1 MLGVHDFG
9 LFIAAGVLLN
19 ITPGQDTFYIVG
31 RTLSQGRSAGVA
43 SVLGICAG
51 SLGHTLLAATG
62 LSALLAAS
70 SAAFLVVKWL
80 GAAYLCYL
88 GVRMLLGRRSTGGHQ
103 PALAAASF
111 AAVFRQGMLTNLLN
125 PKVAL
130 FFLAFMPQFI
140 SAASPGKFLA
150 FVMLGCCFITTG
162 AIWCFCLVWF
172 ATQLGAR
179 LRSGD
184 SAITAL
190 HRGAGA
196 LFIALGLKLAAT
208 R

>member
-1 MLGVHDFG
+1 MLGIHDFA
-9 LFIAAGVLLN
+9 LFVAAGVLLN
-19 ITPGQDTFYIVG
+19 ITPGQDTFYILG

-80 GAAYLCYL
+80 GASYLCYL
-88 GVRMLLGRRSTGGHQ
+88 GVRMLFARRSVGAQQT
-103 PALAAASF
+103 ALAAASF
-111 AAVFRQGMLTNLLN
+111 ASVFRQGMLTNLLN
-125 PKVAL
+125 PKVGL

-140 SAASPGKFLA
+140 SAASASKFLA
-150 FVMLGCCFITTG
+150 FVLLGCCFITTG

-172 ATQLGAR
+172 ATQFGAR
-179 LRSGD
+179 LQRRD
-184 SAITAL
+184 SAITTVN
-190 HRGAGA
+190 RGVGA
-196 LFIALGLKLAAT
+196 LFIALGLKLAVT